1 MPATVTLN
9 VDVPRAAAPARRR
22 QEERT
27 ALSDRLLKD
36 AAIALLIEGG
46 IAGTT
51 LAAIGERS
59 GYSRGLVTHRFG
71 SKAGL
76 LTYVHD
82 TIAAQ
87 WTAHVK
93 DAVGETAGMA
103 ALQRVIDAVYGFL
116 EQEPDAMR
124 AMYLLRYASIDPSS
138 EYRANVSKVHR
149 AQTRDVQRWIEAG
162 QSSGNIDAHVQA
174 SLAAEL
180 FCASLDGL
188 LYRWLVSPEIQVEHL
203 HQQFA
208 REVSLQLSV
217 PAATLTRANRK

>member
-1 MPATVTLN
+1 MPANVTLN
-9 VDVPRAAAPARRR
+9 VDESGAIAPVRRR

-76 LTYVHD
+76 LAYVHD

-93 DAVGETAGMA
+93 DAVSESVGMA
-103 ALQRVIDAVYGFL
+103 ALQQVINAVYGFL

-149 AQTRDVQRWIEAG
+149 AQTRDMQRWIEAG
-162 QSSGNIDAHVQA
+162 QSDGSIDANVQA
-174 SLAAEL
+174 SVAAEL

-188 LYRWLVSPEIQVEHL
+188 LYRWLVSPEIPVEKL

-208 REVSLQLSV
+208 REVSLLLGMQT
-217 PAATLTRANRK
+217 ATSTRVTHE